1 MSKRK
6 GRLGPLAS
14 IVLCLLG
21 SGGCSEEAAT
31 GDEAVI
37 KLGVFIREGGDSAD
51 EILAAREINAAGGI
65 TIGDTHFAI
74 ELVREYDGASARG
87 GAEAIEKFVEQG
99 VIAAIGPRWSS
110 ILLGDEPDFDNGAA
124 AKAIESDMILI
135 SGNAT
140 SAAITTLEDDD
151 LIWRTIASDE
161 LQGEA
166 CAHFAYEERDV
177 RRAAILYRD
186 DAWGRGL
193 SARFT
198 SVFEDLGGTVASAE
212 SFDPELDLE
221 GYAFPELEDV
231 LADQPD
237 MLFLLAFGESAQIT
251 HRMVQGGHLEPYG
264 DELPLIMATDGSYDT
279 NLLINAAP
287 EVLPILLGTLP
298 GRGPSD
304 PVRIAY
310 GEAFEEAGFGPA
322 LNAWPY
328 PYDAIYVLAM
338 AIQSAQSL
346 RTRDIKAHLQRVS
359 IDDGEDDLRVD
370 PGEWADARQALLDG
384 REVDYNGASGPIDFT
399 AEGDPGAGFF
409 ALWQIV
415 EDGSGDFTIEFDDES
430 TVEFGPGE

>member
-6 GRLGPLAS
+6 GRLSLVTS
-14 IVLCLLG
+14 IGVCLIG
-21 SGGCSEEAAT
+21 SGGCASDAASND
-31 GDEAVI
+31 GAVI

-51 EILAAREINAAGGI
+51 EILAAREINAGGGI
-65 TIGDTHFAI
+65 TIGDTNYTI
-74 ELVREYDGASARG
+74 ELVREYDGASAEG
-87 GAEAIEKFVEQG
+87 GAEAVEKFVAQG
-99 VIAAIGPRWSS
+99 AIAAIGPRWSS

-124 AKAIESDMILI
+124 AKAIESDMIVI
-135 SGNAT
+135 SGNT
-140 SAAITTLEDDD
+140 TGAAITTLEDDD
-151 LIWRTIASDE
+151 LIWRTIPSDD

-166 CAHFAYEERDV
+166 CAHFAVEERGV
-177 RRAAILYRD
+177 ETAAILYRD

-193 SARFT
+193 SARF
-198 SVFEDLGGTVASAE
+198 SAVFEDIGGTVVAAK

-231 LADQPD
+231 LADQPG
-237 MLFLLAFGESAQIT
+237 MLFLLAFGESPQIT
-251 HRMVQGGHLEPYG
+251 HRMVQGGHLQPYG

-287 EVLPILLGTLP
+287 EVLPHLLGTLP
-298 GRGPSD
+298 GRAPSD
-304 PVRIAY
+304 PVRITY
-310 GEAFEEAGFGPA
+310 GETFEEAGFGPA

-384 REVDYNGASGPIDFT
+384 QAVDYNGASGPIDFT

-415 EDGSGDFTIEFDDES
+415 EDDSGDFAIEFDDES
-430 TVEFGPGE
+430 TVEFRQGE